1 MTDPPFP
8 GTALTVGVSACMFQ
22 LVCVDERRKEE
33 FEEGLMLKLKLHY
46 FGHLM

>member
-8 GTALTVGVSACMFQ
+8 GVALTVGVSACMFQ
-22 LVCVDERRKEE
+22 LVCVDESKKEE
-33 FEEGLMLKLKLHY
+33 FEGLMLKLKLHY